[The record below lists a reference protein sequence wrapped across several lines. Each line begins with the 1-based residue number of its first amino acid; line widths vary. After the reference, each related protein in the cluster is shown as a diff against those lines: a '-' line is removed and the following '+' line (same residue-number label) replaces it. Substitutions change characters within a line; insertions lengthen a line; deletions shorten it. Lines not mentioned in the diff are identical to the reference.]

1 MRAHRFALLTAGV
14 LGMIA
19 PSSASAQ
26 ATPATLLDNFR
37 PMQKDMAVDYD
48 TPTEK
53 AAIDACKIE
62 TVNTRAIPFAYILRD
77 GQGRIL
83 RMFADTNGTKSEDGR
98 TRLDRWSY
106 YKDGFEVY
114 REIDR
119 NEDGVLD
126 ECRWLNA
133 GGTRV
138 AEVEKNRIA
147 RWTRISP
154 EEASKVAVQAL
165 VTGNPQLLQTV
176 LATPEELAGLGLPDA
191 AVQEAKERIAGLAQS
206 FAALRKTLTGW
217 DGSTVWSRFDGTM
230 PHVIPSDAGIK
241 EDLVVYENAFIFANQ
256 PDNQGDPMAMAYLQ
270 ANDLVKVGETW
281 KFASV
286 PQAVNPKEPSTI
298 VSDTGLRA
306 AIFREDANAV
316 AANSDDPAMQKILDT
331 IAQHDQKAPAP
342 DASNQQELAKFHVD
356 RVNLLRDA
364 IAAAKTPDE
373 KLNYTRQAV
382 DSLAAAYQ
390 TGLYGAA
397 SGVLDQYAGGTGA
410 IASYAA
416 YRKSLAEFALAAD
429 EPGADYMKV
438 QKDFL
443 ARLEA
448 FLEKY
453 PKSAEE
459 PDVLLYLASSNEFN
473 AEEEAARKYYERLAR
488 EYPDTSP
495 GQKAS
500 GAMRRLDLVGQ
511 SLALSGEGVTGGT
524 VNVDSARGKTLLV
537 MFWTTADIVR
547 RDLPDLVKVYQE
559 FKPKGFEIIGV
570 NLDPEKASLDTFLQ
584 DTPLP
589 WPQIFEAGG
598 MDSRLADEFGIISLP
613 TLFLVDKDGKVL
625 NRNLRNADEVRRY
638 LDSLLNPTDQA
649 ASLNPGATR

>member
-1 MRAHRFALLTAGV
+1 MRVPRFALLTVGV
-14 LGMIA
+14 LGLLA
-19 PSSASAQ
+19 PNPAAAQ
-26 ATPATLLDNFR
+26 ATPSTLLDNFR

-48 TPTEK
+48 TPTDK

-62 TVNTRAIPFAYILRD
+62 TINTRAIPFAYVLRD

-83 RMFADTNGTKSEDGR
+83 RMFADTNGTKGADGK

-138 AEVEKNRIA
+138 AEVEKNRIV
-147 RWTRISP
+147 RWTRLSP
-154 EEASKVAVQAL
+154 EEASKVVVHAL
-165 VTGNPQLLQTV
+165 VTDNAQLFQTV
-176 LATPEELAGLGLPDA
+176 LATSDDLAGLGLPAEA
-191 AVQEAKERIAGLAQS
+191 AEAAGERIAGLADAFQG
-206 FAALRKTLTGW
+206 LRKSLAGW
-217 DGSTVWSRFDGTM
+217 NQSTVWSRFDGTM
-230 PHVIPSDAGIK
+230 PHVIPTDAGVK
-241 EDLVVYENAFIFANQ
+241 EDLVLYENAFIFANQ
-256 PDNQGDPMAMAYLQ
+256 PDGQGDPMAMAYLQ
-270 ANDLVKVGETW
+270 ASDLVKVGDAW

-286 PQAVNPKEPSTI
+286 PQAINPKEPATI
-298 VSDTGLRA
+298 AADAGLRA
-306 AIFREDANAV
+306 AIYREDATAV
-316 AANSDDPAMQKILDT
+316 AAGTDDPAMQKILDS
-331 IAQHDQKAPAP
+331 IAQHDQNAPAP
-342 DASNQQELAKFHVD
+342 DSPKQDIAKFHVD

-364 IAAAKTPDE
+364 IAAAKAPE
-373 KLNYTRQAV
+373 EELNYTRQAI
-382 DSLAAAYQ
+382 DSLAAAFQ
-390 TGLYGAA
+390 TGMYAAA
-397 SGVLDQYAGGTGA
+397 SGVLDQYAGGSGA

-416 YRKSLAEFALAAD
+416 YRKALAEFALAAD

-443 ARLEA
+443 SQLEA

-473 AEEEAARKYYERLAR
+473 AEEEAARKYYERLASQ
-488 EYPDTSP
+488 YPDSAP
-495 GQKAS
+495 GQKAT
-500 GAMRRLDLVGQ
+500 GALKRLDLVGQ
-511 SLALSGEGVTGGT
+511 TLALTGTGATGGT
-524 VNVDSARGKTLLV
+524 VNAEAARGKTLLV
-537 MFWTTADIVR
+537 MFWTTAETVR
-547 RDLPDLVKVYQE
+547 RDLPELVKVYQE

-570 NLDPEKASLDTFLQ
+570 NLDPEKESFDTFLQ
-584 DTPLP
+584 SSPLP
-589 WPQIFEAGG
+589 WAQIFEPGG

-613 TLFLVDKDGKVL
+613 TMFLVDQDGKVL

-638 LDSLLNPTDQA
+638 LESLLNTTDQA
-649 ASLNPGATR
+649 ASLNPGGATR

>member
-1 MRAHRFALLTAGV
+1 MRAHRIALVAVGV
-14 LGMIA
+14 LGLIA
-19 PSSASAQ
+19 PKPAVAQ
-26 ATPATLLDNFR
+26 ATPSTLLDNFR
-37 PMQKDMAVDYD
+37 PMQKDMAVDFD
-48 TPTEK
+48 TPTDK
-53 AAIDACKIE
+53 AAIDACKVE
-62 TVNTRAIPFAYILRD
+62 TISTKVIPFAYVLRD

-119 NEDGVLD
+119 NEDGLLD

-138 AEVEKNRIA
+138 AEVDKNRIV

-154 EEASKVAVQAL
+154 EEASKVVVHAL

-176 LATPEELAGLGLPDA
+176 LATPEDLTALGLPAVAVEAAEERLAGLA
-191 AVQEAKERIAGLAQS
+191 AAFS
-206 FAALRKTLTGW
+206 TLRKSLAGW
-217 DGSTVWSRFDGTM
+217 DGTTVWSRFDGTM
-230 PHVIPSDAGIK
+230 PHVIPADSGLK
-241 EDLVVYENAFIFANQ
+241 EDLVVYENAFVFANH
-256 PDNQGDPMAMAYLQ
+256 PDGQSDPMAMAYLQ
-270 ANDLVKVGETW
+270 ANDLVKVGDTW
-281 KFASV
+281 KFASI
-286 PQAVNPKEPSTI
+286 PQAINPREPATI
-298 VSDTGLRA
+298 IADAGLRA
-306 AIFREDANAV
+306 AIYREDPTAV
-316 AANSDDPAMQKILDT
+316 ATANDDPAMQKVLDA
-331 IAQHDQKAPAP
+331 IAQHDQKAPSG
-342 DASNQQELAKFHVD
+342 DASNQEIARFHVD

-364 IAAAKTPDE
+364 IATAKGPEE

-390 TGLYGAA
+390 TGMYAAA
-397 SGVLDQYAGGTGA
+397 SGVLDQYAGGSGP

-416 YRKSLAEFALAAD
+416 YRKALAEFALAAD

-443 ARLEA
+443 SKLES

-453 PKSAEE
+453 PSSAEE

-473 AEEEAARKYYERLAR
+473 AEEEAARKYYDRLASQ
-488 EYPDTSP
+488 YPDTAP
-495 GQKAS
+495 GQKAT
-500 GAMRRLDLVGQ
+500 GALKRLDLVGQ
-511 SLALSGEGVTGGT
+511 TLALTGAGVTGGT
-524 VNVDSARGKTLLV
+524 VNADSARGKTLLV
-537 MFWTTADIVR
+537 MFWTTAETVR
-547 RDLPDLVKVYQE
+547 RDLPELTKVYQE

-570 NLDPEKASLDTFLQ
+570 NLDPEKESLDAFLQ
-584 DTPLP
+584 NTPLP
-589 WPQIFEAGG
+589 WPQVFEPGG

-613 TLFLVDKDGKVL
+613 TMFLVDKDGKVL

-638 LDSLLNPTDQA
+638 LESLLSTTDQA
-649 ASLNPGATR
+649 ASLDVGATR